1 MSHEVVLT
9 LKRQLDRTVDAGE
22 LHFERFAELS
32 TAEIERRAVRVGAV
46 GAVPIAELF
55 TVQGERAARVR
66 IVGDLRRVERLGAAH
81 ESGELIVEGAVG
93 REVGVRMRSGRI
105 TVRGNAGWGAGLE
118 MAGGVLD
125 IEGDAGPRA
134 GGAAPGAKRGM
145 TGGELV
151 VRGSTG
157 PEAGASMRR
166 GLVAVAGDAGPGVG
180 RGTIAGTVVV
190 FGAAGAD
197 AGQWSKRGT
206 VVALGSV
213 VVSPTY
219 RYACSYRPQYAGLL
233 LRHLEQRHRLPA
245 GRARDTGLFR
255 RYSGDLAEL
264 GAGEI
269 LAWTAE

>member
-1 MSHEVVLT
+1 MSDEVVLT
-9 LKRQLDRTVDAGE
+9 LRGALDRTVDAGE
-22 LHFERFAELS
+22 LRFERFTELTTS
-32 TAEIERRAVRVGAV
+32 EIERRAVRVAGV
-46 GAVPIAELF
+46 GPVPLGEF
-55 TVQGERAARVR
+55 FSVRGERSAFVRV
-66 IVGDLRRVERLGAAH
+66 VGDLRRVERLGAAH
-81 ESGELIVEGAVG
+81 QLGTLVVEGPVG
-93 REVGVRMRSGRI
+93 REAGTRMRSGSI
-105 TVRGNAGWGAGLE
+105 TVRGDAGWGAGLE

-151 VRGSTG
+151 VRGSAG

-166 GLVAVAGDAGPGVG
+166 GLVAIAGDAGPGAG
-180 RGTIAGTVVV
+180 RATIAGTVVV
-190 FGAAGAD
+190 FGAAGPD
-197 AGQWSKRGT
+197 AGQWSKRGS

-213 VVSPTY
+213 TPSPTY
-219 RYACSYRPQYAGLL
+219 RYACTYRPEYASLL

-245 GRARDTGLFR
+245 GRARHTGLFR
-255 RYSGDLAEL
+255 RYSGDLAEV